1 MLDQESLEHVRQILT
16 EYIISHQESFYR
28 LAFSYCKNQ
37 EAALDIIQE
46 AILKAFSHLSSL
58 KDPNLIRPWFY
69 RILVNESLTYLRK
82 NKRLIPML
90 EEEMI
95 PSTFNHPD
103 LSTSITLCQEI
114 DRLEEKLKT
123 IIILR
128 FFEDMK
134 LEEIASV
141 TNSNLNTVKSRL
153 YRALKILK
161 QSIEEESG

>member
-1 MLDQESLEHVRQILT
+1 MSYQESLETVKKLLT
-16 EYIISHQESFYR
+16 DYIVGHQDSFYR

-58 KDPNLIRPWFY
+58 KDPDLIRPWFY

-90 EEEMI
+90 EENMI
-95 PSTFNHPD
+95 PDNPGHTD
-103 LSTSITLCQEI
+103 LSTSLTLYQEI
-114 DRLEEKLKT
+114 DRLDEKLKT

-134 LEEIASV
+134 LEDIAAV
-141 TNSNLNTVKSRL
+141 TNCNLNTVKSRL
-153 YRALKILK
+153 YRALKLLK
-161 QSIEEESG
+161 QSIEEE